1 MTTTTNFNEYV
12 AAVEQTTV
20 MNNSIT
26 TEEESNI
33 TIDTQTIDTHANNNN
48 NNNSDGDGER
58 KRNRS
63 YYQKESDIIISG
75 CNKVVTC
82 RVEGCS
88 TTCEYHYEIR
98 ARVCWEHLRAESVR
112 FANSAC
118 GFKRFCQ
125 KCTRFEDLHL
135 FDGKK
140 RACRAS
146 LAKLA
151 SKRRGNY
158 EKGDD
163 ENGRDGG
170 GGSLVIATIANI
182 NNDDVPEKDESYKD
196 DSKQQTIMV
205 SDEEDDEK
213 KLDIIDV
220 AEQLV
225 NIIALDEMRKKTKEK
240 IATSG
245 ISSSSKKRCFDVD
258 SARER

>member
-1 MTTTTNFNEYV
+1 
-12 AAVEQTTV
+12 
-20 MNNSIT
+20 MNNS
-26 TEEESNI
+26 TEEEANI
-33 TIDTQTIDTHANNNN
+33 TIQTRTIDTNNNN
-48 NNNSDGDGER
+48 NINNNNDDEK

-63 YYQKESDIIISG
+63 YYQKKSDIISG
-75 CNKVVTC
+75 YKKVVTC

-182 NNDDVPEKDESYKD
+182 NNDDVPKKDESYKD